1 MGFAGEGRPEIEH
14 FGRHFVAEE
23 NVLSG
28 MGLLLPARGLR
39 VPLGVGGTL
48 PAALRPVKRGC
59 WGAFQL
65 MHTVKNNLIVDVK
78 ERLVRHLSR
87 ARMRAVGTTNASVMR
102 KRIRFLQ
109 AVCCCKTPGFRC

>member
-1 MGFAGEGRPEIEH
+1 MKARVFVQVCIGWGGDLRGIDRFLVMGFAGEGRPEIEH

-48 PAALRPVKRGC
+48 PAALRPVKHGE
-59 WGAFQL
+59 
-65 MHTVKNNLIVDVK
+65 K
-78 ERLVRHLSR
+78 
-87 ARMRAVGTTNASVMR
+87 
-102 KRIRFLQ
+102 
-109 AVCCCKTPGFRC
+109 